1 MKQLVWLSG
10 HPEGPSGTGDEAAQI
25 EDERETGSAPEEAPG
40 GCTYDPSC
48 RWLEEEDL
56 QSRVPATLGNGTR
69 LQLSGVPAGV
79 LRRPGL
85 RHFYCC
91 TGCGKVFWEG
101 SHLGRVAENFR
112 EVLEGVPGSREP
124 SRAPSPSGSPS

>member
-1 MKQLVWLSG
+1 MEGGAPGESG
-10 HPEGPSGTGDEAAQI
+10 VGAACLRAGAQGGCSACP
-25 EDERETGSAPEEAPG
+25 GSAPEEAPG
-40 GCTYDPSC
+40 GCTYEPSC

-56 QSRVPATLGNGTR
+56 QSCVPATLGDGTR

-124 SRAPSPSGSPS
+124 SRAPSPASSPS